1 MNIPL
6 FKIYWNESD
15 IENIA
20 SIIRSGKYWAI
31 GPKIREFEKR
41 VADYVGVEYAH
52 ATNSGTSALHALMLA
67 HNIGE
72 GDEVIV
78 PSFTFIATANAP
90 LFVGAKPVFADIEE
104 GTYGLD
110 TSDVERKITPRTKAI
125 IPIHYGGSPCQII
138 KLQKLAERYNLLLIE
153 DAAESLGAS
162 VNGQKV
168 GSFGDSA
175 ILSFCSPKVITTGE
189 GGMMLTSS
197 KDIYEK
203 VKLICNQGRAETSNY
218 FSTTE
223 QMQYVSLGYNFRM
236 STITAAL
243 GLSQMDKLEDIIFH
257 RRFNA
262 NYLSKKLS
270 EIEEIEVPF
279 TLPNYSQPNYFQ
291 VYQMF
296 TIRVRDSRNELKE
309 YLNKQGIGAK
319 VYFEPVHK
327 SLFYKRLG
335 YHIELPVTEKVCN
348 EVLTLPM
355 YPELSLEEMDYMADK
370 IKEFFV

>member
-1 MNIPL
+1 
-6 FKIYWNESD
+6 
-15 IENIA
+15 
-20 SIIRSGKYWAI
+20 
-31 GPKIREFEKR
+31 
-41 VADYVGVEYAH
+41 
-52 ATNSGTSALHALMLA
+52 
-67 HNIGE
+67 
-72 GDEVIV
+72 
-78 PSFTFIATANAP
+78 
-90 LFVGAKPVFADIEE
+90 VFADIEE
-104 GTYGLD
+104 RTYGLD

-125 IPIHYGGSPCQII
+125 MPIHYGGSPCQIV

-162 VNGQKV
+162 VKDKKV

-189 GGMMLTSS
+189 GGMVLTSS
-197 KDIYEK
+197 KDTYEK

-243 GLSQMDKLEDIIFH
+243 GLSQMNKLEEIIYW
-257 RRFNA
+257 RRYNTD
-262 NYLSKKLS
+262 YLNQKLS
-270 EIEEIEVPF
+270 RIEEIEIPF
-279 TLPNYSQPNYFQ
+279 TPPDYFQ
-291 VYQMF
+291 VYQMY
-296 TIRVRDSRNELKE
+296 TIRVRDSRDRLKE
-309 YLNKQGIGAK
+309 YLNEQGIGAK

-355 YPELSLEEMDYMADK
+355 YPELSIGEMNYMVEK